1 MKKGLIGK
9 KVGMTQIF
17 DEKGMII
24 PVTVIEA
31 GPCVVAQ
38 VKTVE
43 TDGYNAIQ
51 LGFGD
56 VKESKL
62 NKPEKGHFAKAGLE
76 AKKHLREFRLDS
88 VEGVK
93 VGDTVNADVFEAGEK
108 IDVQGTSKGK
118 GFQGVIKRH
127 GQSRGPMGH
136 GSHYHRGP
144 GSMGTMR
151 PMRVFKGKKLPGHMG
166 TLTVTIQ
173 NLEIVMVDVENNCIL
188 VKGNVPG
195 PKKGLVVIKTAV
207 KNPGKVNEI
216 EELNI
221 LTTEEVPAEQPENV
235 ATEEATEETVETVE
249 TVEE

>member
-1 MKKGLIGK
+1 MKTIIGK

-17 DEKGMII
+17 DEKGKVI

-62 NKPEKGHFAKAGLE
+62 NKPERGHFAKANLSN
-76 AKKHLREFRLDS
+76 KKHLREFR
-88 VEGVK
+88 VEDFEDLT
-93 VGDTVNADVFEAGEK
+93 VGSEIKADAFEAGDK
-108 IDVQGTSKGK
+108 IDVQGTTKGK

-136 GSHYHRGP
+136 GSMYHRRP
-144 GSMGTMR
+144 GSMGPTST
-151 PMRVFKGKKLPGHMG
+151 PGRVFKGKKLPGHMG
-166 TLTVTIQ
+166 SVTVTIQ
-173 NLEIVMVDVENNCIL
+173 NLDIVAVDMDKNVIL
-188 VKGNVPG
+188 VKGSVPG
-195 PKKGLVVIKTAV
+195 AKGANLKIK
-207 KNPGKVNEI
+207 
-216 EELNI
+216 
-221 LTTEEVPAEQPENV
+221 
-235 ATEEATEETVETVE
+235 
-249 TVEE
+249 